1 MLNHIQ
7 FVDQILDKLGELVD
21 AKGMTKAILIVEI
34 GKMLMT
40 LENGLKN
47 DEENHR
53 KNIEELQRQID
64 ELTQQ
69 LNSGEPIEKVHIE
82 LTPTVSVKEVDQ
94 NGKGFTA

>member
-7 FVDQILDKLGELVD
+7 FVDKILEKLGEIVD
-21 AKGMTKAILIVEI
+21 AKGMAKAILIVEV

-40 LENGLKN
+40 LETGLKN
-47 DEENHR
+47 DEDNHR

-69 LNSGEPIEKVHIE
+69 LNSGEPIEKVHID
-82 LTPTVSVKEVDQ
+82 LTPAVSVKEVDQ
-94 NGKGFTA
+94 NGNGSAT